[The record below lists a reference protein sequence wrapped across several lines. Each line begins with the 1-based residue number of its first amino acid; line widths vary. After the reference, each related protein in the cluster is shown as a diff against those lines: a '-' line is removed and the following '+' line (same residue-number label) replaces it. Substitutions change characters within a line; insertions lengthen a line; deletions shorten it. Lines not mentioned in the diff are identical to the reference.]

1 MDAQSTGMA
10 PTAGEASEHEGA
22 PPPGSRRPPRVG
34 RGRLPRRAR
43 PWRWKYVIIYGA
55 LGIYAIATIG
65 AFLWVLIQALKT
77 NQEFFAT
84 SPWTPPEDWQWG
96 NFGQVWEQAHFGSFF
111 VNTLLISGGSAAGS
125 VLLAT
130 PAAYALSRISGVKSA
145 RALRQIFLVGI
156 MMPPILTVI
165 PLYYLWLD
173 LGLLDSL
180 FGLGLIYTGLMLP
193 FSVYFLAGYFTSVPF
208 ELEEAAA
215 IDGAGMFATI
225 RRVFVPVVSPALLVV
240 FMVNILWAWN
250 EFFYALIFL
259 QGQDRFTMAI
269 GVYQLQVNGT
279 YSAQWVPVF
288 AGMLIAVGPILLL
301 YVLVSERVTEGM
313 TAGAVKG

>member
-1 MDAQSTGMA
+1 MSSEPD
-10 PTAGEASEHEGA
+10 PTTATEVSGDEGTRTRL
-22 PPPGSRRPPRVG
+22 PGSSPARHGSPPRQG
-34 RGRLPRRAR
+34 RSWRL
-43 PWRWKYVIIYGA
+43 KYLLIYGA
-55 LGIYAIATIG
+55 LGFYAVVTIG
-65 AFLWVLIQALKT
+65 AFVWVLLQALKT

-84 SPWTPPEDWQWG
+84 SPWTPPEEWRWG
-96 NFGQVWEQAHFGSFF
+96 NFAQVWEQAHFGSFF
-111 VNTLLISGGSAAGS
+111 LNTLLLSVGSAGGS

-130 PAAYALSRISGVKSA
+130 PAAYALVRISGVRSA
-145 RALRQIFLVGI
+145 RTLRQLFLVGI

-165 PLYYLWLD
+165 PLYFLWLD
-173 LGLLDSL
+173 FGLLDSL

-193 FSVYFLAGYFTSVPF
+193 FSVYYLVAYFSSVPF

-215 IDGAGMFATI
+215 IDGAGTLTTI
-225 RRVFVPVVSPALLVV
+225 RKIFVPIVSPALLVV

-269 GVYQLQVNGT
+269 GVYQLQVNGQ

-301 YVLVSERVTEGM
+301 YVLVSEKVTAGM
-313 TAGAVKG
+313 TSGAVKG